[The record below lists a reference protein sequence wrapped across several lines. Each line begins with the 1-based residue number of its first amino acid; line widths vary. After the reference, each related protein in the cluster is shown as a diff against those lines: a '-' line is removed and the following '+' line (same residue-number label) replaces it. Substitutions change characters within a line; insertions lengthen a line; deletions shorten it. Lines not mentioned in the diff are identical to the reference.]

1 MVKRN
6 LWLFFCLTFVPFLI
20 GVIIYI
26 CFRPINLLYFHW
38 LESIGMQKH
47 IEVIN
52 NVFIQFRCFIPKW
65 VLYSLPDGLWCF
77 SLNSLFFLIWKNS
90 YNLRLVLFI
99 SFIICISTEM
109 FQKFNIIAGYFDI
122 LDLFFIIL
130 ALTTS
135 TLINLKIKK

>member
-6 LWLFFCLTFVPFLI
+6 LWLFFGLSFLPFFI

-26 CFRPINLLYFHW
+26 CFRPVNLVYFHW
-38 LESIGMQKH
+38 LESIGLQKH
-47 IEVIN
+47 LEEIN
-52 NVFIQFRCFIPKW
+52 NVFFQFRYFIPKW

-90 YNLRLVLFI
+90 YYLSFVLFI
-99 SFIICISTEM
+99 SFIFCIGTEM
-109 FQKFNIIAGYFDI
+109 LQKFNIIVGYFDI

-130 ALTTS
+130 ALITS